1 MFANFSIF
9 PSRFFFLPVCF
20 WFERL
25 HVLMSG
31 FFFLRFFLPHQKPPT
46 YASNKKRQ
54 QRLGNGANVDSCLRM
69 IAVPASVIRYWKLVN
84 YFLSAAIELAA
95 PDASGCSSAS
105 TETRWSKITGTC
117 RLSHVGHVLGMKNG
131 YFRL

>member
-1 MFANFSIF
+1 
-9 PSRFFFLPVCF
+9 
-20 WFERL
+20 
-25 HVLMSG
+25 
-31 FFFLRFFLPHQKPPT
+31 
-46 YASNKKRQ
+46 
-54 QRLGNGANVDSCLRM
+54 M

-95 PDASGCSSAS
+95 PDAAGCSSAS